1 MGLAHA
7 TFFLL
12 VELCLRKALAQ
23 QTSHSLMM
31 AERILSACFGLF
43 LPKRYPPAPVRRA
56 VITTTTAVRFQVAV
70 VTGAIRLG
78 CSASDSSR
86 CIRKENYYH
95 STISVRR
102 QA

>member
-1 MGLAHA
+1 
-7 TFFLL
+7 
-12 VELCLRKALAQ
+12 
-23 QTSHSLMM
+23 
-31 AERILSACFGLF
+31 
-43 LPKRYPPAPVRRA
+43 
-56 VITTTTAVRFQVAV
+56 VRFQVAV